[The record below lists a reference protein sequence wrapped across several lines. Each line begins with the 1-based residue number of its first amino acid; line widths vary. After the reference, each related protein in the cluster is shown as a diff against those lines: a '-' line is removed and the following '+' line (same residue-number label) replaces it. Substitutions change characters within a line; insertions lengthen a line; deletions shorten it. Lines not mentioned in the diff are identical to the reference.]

1 MISKKQFSSIFVDF
15 DVFGRLQVKAAESI
29 SNILR
34 HNIKPGV
41 AYQVGW
47 SGLSICNLFC
57 GTFDQELIYCGSI
70 QVLSNPEFLAEGTA
84 VKVSDEDK
92 SQVII
97 TKDAHLC
104 DM

>member
-84 VKVSDEDK
+84 VKVSGKD
-92 SQVII
+92 QVII
-97 TKDAHLC
+97 VMKDAHLC